1 MSTAEYYLAFESILY
16 GLIISKILIKWAEMI
31 KAKGVK
37 SYHWAYILLT
47 INVFCLIVYIFWVN
61 REPEHYEN
69 IAGPLMFLIHVVVPP
84 SIFTFMT
91 FQMFPN
97 EFSEMIQKDYLIK
110 YRRNI
115 FIPWV
120 VYLVY
125 NLYVLTEN
133 LFILRP
139 YTLGTFILII
149 LTGFIIKFPKIIFI
163 NIFILIQT
171 IILIF
176 GYLRYYMF

>member
-31 KAKGVK
+31 KDKEVK

-69 IAGPLMFLIHVVVPP
+69 IVGPLMFLLHVVIPP

-91 FQMFPN
+91 FQMFPVK
-97 EFSEMIQKDYLIK
+97 FSQMVQKDYLIK
-110 YRRNI
+110 YRKNI

-120 VYLVY
+120 IYLFY
-125 NLYVLTEN
+125 NLSMLSEN
-133 LFILRP
+133 LLVLRP
-139 YTLGTFILII
+139 YTIALFILIT
-149 LTGFIIKFPKIIFI
+149 LTAFIIKFPKIIFI

-171 IILIF
+171 ILLIF
-176 GYLRYYMF
+176 SYLRAYMF

>member
-16 GLIISKILIKWAEMI
+16 GLIISKILIKWAELI
-31 KAKGVK
+31 KYKGVI

-47 INVFCLIVYIFWVN
+47 INIFCLIVYIFWVN
-61 REPEHYEN
+61 RSAEHYED
-69 IAGPLMFLIHVVVPP
+69 IEGPLMFLIHVVVPP

-97 EFSEMIQKDYLIK
+97 EFSGMIQKNYLLK

-120 VYLVY
+120 IYLVY
-125 NLYVLTEN
+125 NLSVLAEN
-133 LFILRP
+133 LFVIRP
-139 YTLGTFILII
+139 YTLGIFILII

-171 IILIF
+171 ILLILS
-176 GYLRYYMF
+176 YLRFYIF

>member
-31 KAKGVK
+31 KDKEVK

-47 INVFCLIVYIFWVN
+47 INIFCLIVYFFWVN

-69 IAGPLMFLIHVVVPP
+69 IEGPFMFLLHVVIPP

-97 EFSEMIQKDYLIK
+97 EFSGMIQKDYLIK
-110 YRRNI
+110 YRKNI

-125 NLYVLTEN
+125 NLSALSEN
-133 LFILRP
+133 LFILKP
-139 YTLGTFILII
+139 YNLSTFIMII
-149 LTGFIIKFPKIIFI
+149 LTGFIIKFPKIILI
-163 NIFILIQT
+163 NIFVLIQT
-171 IILIF
+171 FLLTL
-176 GYLRYYMF
+176 GYLRFYIF